1 MQHISG
7 AIKNFLKKTGL
18 EKAVAQQGALEL
30 WPSVVGYRVAKNTSA
45 ESVERGI
52 LIVRTTTPA
61 WRQELLFQKKEII
74 KAINKE
80 LKNNIVKDIRFI

>member
-7 AIKNFLKKTGL
+7 AIKHFLKKTGL

-30 WPSVVGYRVAKNTSA
+30 WPCVVGRGVAKNTSA

-52 LIVRTTTPA
+52 LVVRTTTPA

>member
-1 MQHISG
+1 MAVVNEYKFYG
-7 AIKNFLKKTGL
+7 KTT
-18 EKAVAQQGALEL
+18 
-30 WPSVVGYRVAKNTSA
+30 TSA

>member
-30 WPSVVGYRVAKNTSA
+30 WPSVVGHLS
-45 ESVERGI
+45 
-52 LIVRTTTPA
+52 LIH
-61 WRQELLFQKKEII
+61 I
-74 KAINKE
+74 
-80 LKNNIVKDIRFI
+80 